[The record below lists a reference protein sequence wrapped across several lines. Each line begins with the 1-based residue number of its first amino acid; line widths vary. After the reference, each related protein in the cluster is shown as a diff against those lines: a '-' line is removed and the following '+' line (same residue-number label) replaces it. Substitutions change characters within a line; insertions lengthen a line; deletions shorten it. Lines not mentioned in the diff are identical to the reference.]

1 MTTET
6 LTLTQARDRAIE
18 TLQDAVEKDLIEL
31 DDFEAK
37 MDAVMQAPNHH
48 AIAEVVEGLP
58 SSQGAIGEVRS
69 SFDPAPM
76 PIALSA
82 VFGGAS
88 RKPVGVLPREMK
100 ARAVFGGVDLDL
112 REARFQPGITL
123 IRCTAVFGGVDI
135 QVPPDVR
142 LEVLGSGIFGGFDES
157 GSERGRAESSGD
169 VIVRVVGKAVFGG
182 VSAKKKKADR
192 G

>member
-1 MTTET
+1 MATDT

-18 TLQDAVEKDLIEL
+18 TLQDAVAKDLIEL

-37 MDAVMQAPNHH
+37 MDAVMNAPNHG
-48 AIAEVVEGLP
+48 AVAQVVEGLP
-58 SSQGAIGEVRS
+58 SSQGALAEVRS

-142 LEVLGSGIFGGFDES
+142 LEVLGSGIFGGFDEAPGEGGQATS
-157 GSERGRAESSGD
+157 SE
-169 VIVRVVGKAVFGG
+169 VVVRVVGRAVFGG
-182 VSAKKKKADR
+182 VSAKKKR
-192 G
+192 GERA